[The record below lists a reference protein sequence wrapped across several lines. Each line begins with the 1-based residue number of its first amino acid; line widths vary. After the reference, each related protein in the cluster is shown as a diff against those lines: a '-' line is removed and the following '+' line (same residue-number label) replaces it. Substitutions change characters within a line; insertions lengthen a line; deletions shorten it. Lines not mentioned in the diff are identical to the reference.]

1 MIHIS
6 DEITL
11 LIHLWKQTEKSVR
24 AGETHPDHSVANQI
38 WAGFASFLP
47 LVESDLFARFS
58 ILFLMTVIR
67 NNFTISALCMRSF
80 IVLLF

>member
-38 WAGFASFLP
+38 RA
-47 LVESDLFARFS
+47 
-58 ILFLMTVIR
+58 
-67 NNFTISALCMRSF
+67 
-80 IVLLF
+80 